1 MKTFTLNS
9 IKIIIISLLFIQTAS
24 SRDFTDVE
32 LKTVHVSGN
41 IYMLE
46 GIRGFAGGNIGVSI
60 GDDGILIVDDQF
72 SEMNEKIRSA
82 LAELKPGQPKF
93 VLNTHWHGDHTGGNS
108 DFSTDAT
115 IIAHHNVRKR
125 LMHEQTNALATTPAK
140 PKQAWPVI
148 TFDESLTLH
157 FNNETITVLHLPNG
171 HTDGD
176 SIIYFTESNVVHMG
190 DHYFA
195 GMFPFVDIAT
205 GGNVLNFA
213 DNVKKTINSVPDDV
227 KIIPGHGP
235 LSNKEELIIFHKML
249 NDSIQYVKQNVDKGM
264 VLEELLEAGLP
275 EDLKPWGSGF
285 IKADNWITFIYQS
298 ILMN

>member
-1 MKTFTLNS
+1 MKIYTLNDL
-9 IKIIIISLLFIQTAS
+9 KIIIISLLFAQAAY

-32 LKTVHVSGN
+32 LKTIHVSGN

-46 GIRGFAGGNIGVSI
+46 GIHGFAGGNIGVSI

-72 SEMNEKIRSA
+72 SEMNEKIRAA
-82 LAELKPGQPKF
+82 LARLKPGQPRF
-93 VLNTHWHGDHTGGNS
+93 VLNTHWHGDHTGGNI
-108 DFSTDAT
+108 DFSTSAT
-115 IIAHHNVRKR
+115 IIAHQNVRKR
-125 LMHEQTNALATTPAK
+125 LMHEQTNAFATTPAR

-157 FNNETITVLHLPNG
+157 FNNEAIKVLHLPNG

-195 GMFPFVDIAT
+195 GMFPFIDIAT
-205 GGNVLNFA
+205 GGNVLSFA
-213 DNVKKTINSVPDDV
+213 DNVKRAIDSVPDDV

-235 LSNKEELIIFHKML
+235 LSNKDELVIYHKML
-249 NDSIQYVKQNVDKGM
+249 HDSIQYVRQNVDKGM
-264 VLEELLEAGLP
+264 ALEELLEKGLP
-275 EDLKPWGSGF
+275 DDLKPWESGF
-285 IKADNWITFIYQS
+285 IKADSWITFIHQS
-298 ILMN
+298 I